1 MPNINHLNALKGLN
15 LTRARVSL
23 VILEKYI
30 SQRVAHYRLKNV
42 QTNDPLKAKLRQIV
56 LEKIQATGLTR
67 RYTVD
72 AEEPDEDEA
81 CLISVADTDFQG
93 IYDQLLEMN
102 PEEDRVEHAEE
113 LSSAKAYMIV
123 LTAANDQR
131 VIGLRKIPESW
142 KLKGE
147 RGLIQVL
154 FRENR
159 FEDLTEGNVFSISDT
174 VDMLFYNDRLLIYS
188 LKAFENLLNF
198 REAMIATAQSLYDE
212 VQDLEVF
219 TNVDMLQERVTNNRR
234 YLRKISVIQTLGYYR
249 DPAFIQRLK
258 AVNVSKG
265 WNIQF
270 ENDQITFT
278 EETIDTIL
286 TVLQDKRLHS
296 LLTDQDFDVPSA
308 TKVE

>member
-1 MPNINHLNALKGLN
+1 MPQINHLKVLKATN
-15 LTRARVSL
+15 FSRARVSL
-23 VILEKYI
+23 VVLEKYI

-42 QTNDPLKAKLRQIV
+42 QTNDPLKTRLHQIV
-56 LEKIQATGLTR
+56 LDKIEATGHTR
-67 RYTVD
+67 KYTVD
-72 AEEPDEDEA
+72 AQEPDEDEA
-81 CLISVADTDFQG
+81 CLISVADTDFEG
-93 IYDQLLEMN
+93 IYEQLLDMN
-102 PEEDRVEHAEE
+102 PEEDRVENAEE
-113 LSSAKAYMIV
+113 LASAKAYMIV
-123 LTAANDQR
+123 LTMSNDQR

-142 KLKGE
+142 KLKSE

-159 FEDLTEGNVFSISDT
+159 FEDLTEGNVFSISNT
-174 VDMLFYNDRLLIYS
+174 VDMLFFNDRLFIYS

-198 REAMIATAQSLYDE
+198 RDAMIATAQSLYDE
-212 VQDLEVF
+212 AQELEVF

-234 YLRKISVIQTLGYYR
+234 YLRKISVIQTLGYFR

-258 AVNVSKG
+258 AVNIAKG

-296 LLTDQDFDVPSA
+296 ELTDQDFDVPSG